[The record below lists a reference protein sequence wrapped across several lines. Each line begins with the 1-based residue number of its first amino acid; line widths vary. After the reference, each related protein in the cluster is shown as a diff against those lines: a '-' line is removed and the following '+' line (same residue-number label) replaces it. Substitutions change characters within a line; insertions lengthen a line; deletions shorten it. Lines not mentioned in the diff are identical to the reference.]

1 MHKIYELK
9 EKLCKE
15 LEEYAAKDKLD
26 VSSVSIIDTLA
37 HTIKNLDKILD
48 HEEEV
53 KEYSETRG
61 GRYSYDNGMR
71 MPMYNSYDGGSY
83 SRGRGRNANRDSMGR
98 YSSTGSYGYPR
109 YYGGYSRAEEAVDSM
124 VDDLQ
129 DMMHDLPPEK
139 QRSVQ
144 EFIQSLGSVH

>member
-15 LEEYAAKDKLD
+15 LEEYGSKDKLD

-37 HTIKNLDKILD
+37 HTIKNLDKILEY
-48 HEEEV
+48 EED
-53 KEYSETRG
+53 KGYSETGG
-61 GRYSYDNGMR
+61 GRYSYDTGMR
-71 MPMYNSYDGGSY
+71 MYPDY
-83 SRGRGRNANRDSMGR
+83 SGARGRGRNANRDSMGR
-98 YSSTGSYGYPR
+98 YSGTGSYGYYPR

-139 QRSVQ
+139 QRSVH
-144 EFIQSLGSVH
+144 EFIQSLGTMH

>member
-15 LEEYAAKDKLD
+15 LEEYAAKDKID

-48 HEEEV
+48 HEEEMNG
-53 KEYSETRG
+53 YSETG
-61 GRYSYDNGMR
+61 GRRYSYDTGMR
-71 MPMYNSYDGGSY
+71 MYPDY
-83 SRGRGRNANRDSMGR
+83 SGARGRGRNANRDSMGR

-124 VDDLQ
+124 IDELQ
-129 DMMHDLPPEK
+129 GMMQDLPPEK
-139 QRSVQ
+139 QRSVH
-144 EFIQSLGSVH
+144 EFIQSLGTMR